1 MNEYYTTDS
10 PVTNQYYRKIAEN
23 MVRNFEQFPRH
34 DFMESVE
41 ILSKNIVTL
50 LQMEV
55 HGKVYA
61 HYNRFTDILEVSVT
75 NRVLNIEPFRYH
87 YANLSRD
94 MKNGI
99 SSEVISRFVIK
110 EYQDYIN
117 IYIFKKY

>member
-1 MNEYYTTDS
+1 MSKYFNIDAAITKSNDIYNIKLVST
-10 PVTNQYYRKIAEN
+10 
-23 MVRNFEQFPRH
+23 PRH

-110 EYQDYIN
+110 EYQDYVN
-117 IYIFKKY
+117 LYIFKKY

>member
-1 MNEYYTTDS
+1 MKEHFDIDAAITKSNDAY
-10 PVTNQYYRKIAEN
+10 NIKIVSN
-23 MVRNFEQFPRH
+23 PRH
-34 DFMESVE
+34 DFMESIE

-50 LQMEV
+50 LQMGV

-61 HYNRFTDILEVSVT
+61 HYNRFTDILEVSIT
-75 NRVLNIEPFRYH
+75 NRVLNIESFRYH

-94 MKNGI
+94 MHNGI

-117 IYIFKKY
+117 LYIFKKY